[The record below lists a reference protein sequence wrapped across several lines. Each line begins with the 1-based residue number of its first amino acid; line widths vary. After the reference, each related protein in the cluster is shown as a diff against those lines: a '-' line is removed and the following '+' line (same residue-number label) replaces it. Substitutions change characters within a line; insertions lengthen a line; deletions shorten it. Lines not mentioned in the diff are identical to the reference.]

1 MIEHGN
7 IEIATGPLVGV
18 EIVTVP
24 ANTAA
29 NPTTIDQRHYLHDWV
44 AVDPVDLANGRQP
57 CTSRVVGN
65 DPPTAYGVGGL
76 VSREVHAPESAD
88 MLRSIDASL
97 KVLAVG
103 VALIVNHLGAGVL
116 DTSARREV

>member
-18 EIVTVP
+18 EIITVP

-44 AVDPVDLANGRQP
+44 AVDPVDLAAGNVP
-57 CTSRVVGN
+57 AIARVVSG
-65 DPPTAYGVGGL
+65 DPSANMAGL
-76 VSREVHAPESAD
+76 VVTRDPCLPAAAVK
-88 MLRSIDASL
+88 LLKSIDARL
-97 KVLAVG
+97 TPPAAPKRNGGTL
-103 VALIVNHLGAGVL
+103 LHRI
-116 DTSARREV
+116 